1 MTPQDLQLQYEQD
14 SDVEAAA
21 TRLRALLD
29 AGADGDV
36 DAPRAQALIKRMYS
50 IVQESLEEAMATK
63 TRGRGGMYLA
73 LLRKIPSEMAAVIA
87 MRVCIATCS
96 KTWRG
101 DSSAT
106 KQASLQAL
114 AMTIGRQYETEILIA
129 DAEAVNPLYIKK
141 VTEQLKEN
149 ASTNV
154 GHIRRLYNVAYDRV
168 MKGEMDGKLAD
179 GELLQLGKYGLQA
192 CIDAG
197 IVEALPRA
205 EGSKDMYRFAL
216 ATDVEDYLLDYTA
229 KDVAGVTSTDH
240 LAMTCPPQPWTNLS
254 DGGFLSGRRKLA
266 FPLMAVKRM
275 RKSERAR
282 IREAFTAE
290 KMPKVF
296 SAGNYLQSTAFVI
309 HQPTLQHIVRVW
321 EAGGKALGLPS
332 KSRPVKPAFPFD
344 SDTWIKEDATE
355 AEMALFMKW
364 KYEAVKFYEDE
375 RTWRSKNREIGGFMR
390 QTAGKNGPLWFPMQM
405 DSRGRWYYRGTP
417 NPQGSD
423 LAKAS
428 LHFHKKKPLGKRGLY
443 WLRVSVANSFG
454 FDKATFDV
462 REQWTKDNWDDI
474 VRGMDEPEN
483 CDLFEK
489 ADSPWCMY
497 SACYEIRAA
506 LASGNPETYETGCP
520 VHMDATCSGLQH
532 FSAMLRD
539 EVGGKYVNLTAEQH
553 TVKQDIYSRVATNA
567 LAAMKKDLES
577 SDAAVRAMAA
587 WWIENGISRDMA
599 KKPVMTYVYGAT
611 LLGTSEFVAGEVIL
625 KQGKVFP
632 ESEAGAHAYPMY
644 CAKKLFR
651 GIETTVP
658 MAAAAMQMLKKTA
671 GATPTGVRMEWT
683 TPTGFLV
690 QHDYQDY
697 DEKRVPL
704 RSCGVV
710 SVLMRIHNDGTK
722 KSKMMN
728 AIAPNFVHALD
739 GSHVTLTANSMSEHG
754 LCMVSI
760 HDSFG
765 THPCDVDMMHVI
777 IRTQFVRMYKDDV
790 LGNFQ
795 WEVSGVVDAPMR
807 GNLNLLEVLQN
818 EFFFC

>member
-29 AGADGDV
+29 AGAEGDV
-36 DAPRAQALIKRMYS
+36 DAPRAQALIKRMYAL
-50 IVQESLEEAMATK
+50 VQESLEEAMATK

-73 LLRKIPSEMAAVIA
+73 LMRKMPSELAAVIA
-87 MRVCIATCS
+87 IRVCIAKCS
-96 KTWRG
+96 GTWKTNSG
-101 DSSAT
+101 TSKDST
-106 KQASLQAL
+106 LQML
-114 AMTIGRQYETEILIA
+114 AMAIGRGYETEILIA

-149 ASTNV
+149 ASTNEA
-154 GHIRRLYNVAYDRV
+154 HIRRLYNVAYGRV
-168 MKGEMDGKLAD
+168 MKGELDGKLAD
-179 GELLQLGKYGLQA
+179 TEILQLGKYGLQA

-197 IVEALPRA
+197 IVEPVPRA
-205 EGSKDMYRFAL
+205 EGSKEMYRFAL
-216 ATDVEDYLLDYTA
+216 AGDVMDYLMDYNV
-229 KDVAGVTSTDH
+229 KDVAGITNTDH
-240 LAMTCPPQPWTNLS
+240 LAMTCPPTSWTNLF
-254 DGGFLSGRRKLA
+254 DGGFLSNRRKMA
-266 FPLMAVKRM
+266 FPLMNIFKM
-275 RKSERAR
+275 RKSERQR

-296 SAGNYLQSTAFVI
+296 KAGNYLQSIAYEA
-309 HQPTLQHIVRVW
+309 HQPTLQHIVRIW
-321 EAGGKALGLPS
+321 EAGGNAMGLPL
-332 KSRPVKPAFPFD
+332 KSRPERPAFPFD
-344 SDTWIKEDATE
+344 QATWVKEDASE
-355 AEMALFMKW
+355 AELAVFQQW
-364 KYEAVKFYEDE
+364 KYKAAKFYEEE
-375 RTWRSKNREIGGFMR
+375 RTWRSKSREIGGFMR
-390 QTAGKNGPLWFPMQM
+390 QTAGKSNPMWFPMQM
-405 DSRGRWYYRGTP
+405 DSRGRWYYRGNP

-423 LAKAS
+423 IAKGTIR
-428 LHFHKKKPLGKRGLY
+428 FHKKKPLGKRGLH
-443 WLRVSVANSFG
+443 WLYVSVANSFG

-462 REQWTKDNWDDI
+462 RAQWTRDNWDDI

-483 CDLFEK
+483 SDIFQK
-489 ADSPWCMY
+489 ADSPWCMF
-497 SACYEIRAA
+497 SACWEIRAA
-506 LASGNPETYETGCP
+506 LASGNPETFETGIA

-567 LAAMKKDLES
+567 LAAMKRDLDSTDPETV
-577 SDAAVRAMAA
+577 AIAK
-587 WWIENGISRDMA
+587 WWIEVGISRDMA

-611 LLGTSEFVAGEVIL
+611 LLGTSEFVGNEIVHE
-625 KQGKVFP
+625 QGLTFP
-632 ESEAGAHAYPMY
+632 ESEAGAHVYPMY

-651 GIETTVP
+651 GIEATVP

-671 GATPTGVRMEWT
+671 SATPKGVRMEWT

-697 DEKRVPL
+697 DEKRVPV

-710 SVLMRIHNDGTK
+710 SVLMRIHNDDTK
-722 KSKMMN
+722 KSKMIN

-739 GSHVTLTANSMSEHG
+739 GSHVTLTANAMEDQD
-754 LCMVSI
+754 LQMVAI

-765 THPCDVDMMHVI
+765 THPCDVDHMHVI
-777 IRTQFVRMYKDDV
+777 IRTQFVQMYKDDV

>member
-29 AGADGDV
+29 AGAEGDV
-36 DAPRAQALIKRMYS
+36 DAPRAQALIKRMYAV
-50 IVQESLEEAMATK
+50 VQESLEETMAMK
-63 TRGRGGMYLA
+63 SRGRGGMYLA
-73 LLRKIPSEMAAVIA
+73 LLRKIPTELAAVIA
-87 MRVCIATCS
+87 IRICIAKCS
-96 KTWRG
+96 NTWKNNAG
-101 DSSAT
+101 VSKDGT
-106 KQASLQAL
+106 LQML
-114 AMTIGRQYETEILIA
+114 AMAIGRGYETEILIA
-129 DAEAVNPLYIKK
+129 DAEAVNPMYIKK

-149 ASTNV
+149 ASTNE

-168 MKGEMDGKLAD
+168 MKGEMDGKLSD
-179 GELLQLGKYGLQA
+179 SEILQLGKYGLQA

-197 IVEALPRA
+197 IVEAQPRT

-216 ATDVEDYLLDYTA
+216 ASDVLDYLMDYNA

-254 DGGFLSGRRKLA
+254 DGGFLSNRRKMA
-266 FPLMAVKRM
+266 FPLMNVFKM

-282 IREAFTAE
+282 IREEFTAE

-296 SAGNYLQSTAFVI
+296 KAGNFLQSTPFMVHA
-309 HQPTLQHIVRVW
+309 PTLSNIVRVW
-321 EAGGKALGLPS
+321 ETGGAALGLPAKERPS
-332 KSRPVKPAFPFD
+332 KPTFPFD
-344 SDTWIKEDATE
+344 QATWVKEDASE
-355 AEMALFMKW
+355 ADLVVFQQW
-364 KYEAVKFYEDE
+364 KFKAAKFYEEE
-375 RTWRSKNREIGGFMR
+375 RTWRSKSREIGGFMR
-390 QTAGKNGPLWFPMQM
+390 QTAGKDAPIWFPMQM

-423 LAKAS
+423 IAKAS
-428 LHFHKKKPLGKRGLY
+428 LHFAKKKPLGKRGLH
-443 WLRVSVANSFG
+443 WLYVSAANSFG

-462 REQWTKDNWDDI
+462 RAQWTRDNWADI
-474 VRGMDEPEN
+474 ERGLVEPEN
-483 CDLFEK
+483 CDLFQK
-489 ADSPWCMY
+489 ADFPWCMF
-497 SACYEIRAA
+497 SVCHEIAAA
-506 LASGNPETYETGCP
+506 LASGNPETYETGVP

-577 SDAAVRAMAA
+577 TDEDTRALAA
-587 WWIENGISRDMA
+587 WWIATGISRDMA

-611 LLGTSEFVAGEVIL
+611 LLGTSEFVASQIIDE
-625 KQGKVFP
+625 QGLAFP
-632 ESEAGAHAYPMY
+632 EHVGGKHIYPMY

-671 GATPTGVRMEWT
+671 GAMPKGVRMEWR
-683 TPTGFLV
+683 TPSGFLV

-697 DEKRVPL
+697 DEKRVPV

-710 SVLMRIHNDGTK
+710 SVLMRIHNDDTK

-728 AIAPNFVHALD
+728 AIAPNFVHGMDAT
-739 GSHVTLTANSMSEHG
+739 HTTLTANGMEDRG
-754 LCMVSI
+754 LSMVSI

-765 THPCDVDMMHVI
+765 THACDVDMMHVI
-777 IRTQFVRMYKDDV
+777 IRTEFVQMYKDDV

-795 WEVSGVVDAPMR
+795 WEVSGVVDAPLR